1 MSVPKIVQD
10 VIEVVNQKLELSPK
24 SDRVLSISLWC
35 FIDGEGETIPK
46 DDLQKVLRKLEE
58 DEVIKLLFTDHFNRS
73 WRKAED
79 KVVFEIDKVEFE
91 KYYGKNKK
99 QPKPPEANQNTITS
113 HKADYPTKLKL
124 KVVDREVWVNN
135 YLIAKPHAVG
145 NNYDFLEYVRKQPFN
160 KPIIKDN
167 LEIDL
172 QEAMGD
178 KTFFKIL
185 NALGF
190 KGEIKR
196 AFFYKVDA
204 RSLCYRGDNLTLQ
217 QLKEAGVNIKLFV
230 KELEVADA
238 KYNPI

>member
-1 MSVPKIVQD
+1 MSVPNVIQD
-10 VIEVVNQKLELSPK
+10 VIAVIKQKLELSPK
-24 SDRVLSISLWC
+24 SDKVLSISLWD
-35 FIDGEGETIPK
+35 FQDDKGDTIPK
-46 DDLQKVLRKLEE
+46 DDLLKVFRKLEE
-58 DEVIKLLFTDHFNRS
+58 DKIINMLFTEHFRYL

-79 KVVFEIDKVEFE
+79 KVEFEINKDEFE
-91 KYYGKNKK
+91 KYYSKNKG
-99 QPKPPEANQNTITS
+99 QPPITNQDDTTS
-113 HKADYPTKLKL
+113 SLKESYPTELKL

-145 NNYDFLEYVRKQPFN
+145 NNYDFLEYVRKQPFDQ
-160 KPIIKDN
+160 PITKDS
-167 LEIDL
+167 LTIDI

-204 RSLCYRGDNLTLQ
+204 RTLCYRGDNLTLL
-217 QLKEAGVNIKLFV
+217 QLKDAGVNIKLLI
-230 KELEVADA
+230 KQLEVADA
-238 KYNPI
+238 KYNPV